1 MGKCDK
7 NLTYTFVTFSLLFCY
22 YLNFFYSNPQSKHC
36 ICKELP
42 NFKPYG
48 PWILRAQKELDRYP
62 IKSPVG
68 HTWNMGD
75 NNVCFY
81 QFAHTI
87 TIQSIHLLLKYQNL
101 ILSLA
106 AKKVHY
112 DLTMT
117 SVYVN
122 GKLVSTK

>member
-1 MGKCDK
+1 MKKNKRKMGKCDK

-22 YLNFFYSNPQSKHC
+22 YLNFFYSNPQSKHS

-68 HTWNMGD
+68 HTWNVGD

-87 TIQSIHLLLKYQNL
+87 TIQSIHLLSKYPKPYPVVISKEGAL
-101 ILSLA
+101 WP
-106 AKKVHY
+106 HY
-112 DLTMT
+112 DV
-117 SVYVN
+117 SVC
-122 GKLVSTK
+122 